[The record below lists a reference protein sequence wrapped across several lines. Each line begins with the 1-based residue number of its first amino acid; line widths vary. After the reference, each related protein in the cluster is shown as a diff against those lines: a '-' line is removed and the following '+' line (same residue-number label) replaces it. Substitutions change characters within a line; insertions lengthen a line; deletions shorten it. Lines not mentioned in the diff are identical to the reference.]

1 MLEGQSVPRSHETHW
16 GKRGF
21 CGRGCLVLGEEECNL
36 CGIIQRSFIL
46 RPQGMAF
53 TVLCFLK
60 NKKNKISF
68 YILKEPGFLHV
79 GRGRREGS
87 KRNRKG
93 PGSMDDSNN
102 GSRRIAAMG
111 EAHGVD
117 QDPFRGKEGT

>member
-1 MLEGQSVPRSHETHW
+1 MQSLWCHSEILYTQAPR
-16 GKRGF
+16 
-21 CGRGCLVLGEEECNL
+21 N
-36 CGIIQRSFIL
+36 GIYHFVFFKKQ
-46 RPQGMAF
+46 
-53 TVLCFLK
+53 
-60 NKKNKISF
+60 KNKISF

-79 GRGRREGS
+79 GRGSREGS